1 MIWGFLTTL
10 GSYSLQ
16 LTAGELTEWVFSPL
30 RGICQPSCSVT
41 TKKQKNDPLSYNNAP
56 PLFFSFNSKIPPK
69 PVGTEKSQNPQSS
82 SGYVSAITLI
92 FVRRSVPEGCFHSHK
107 PAQGRYLSESPIKN
121 IHTPKDK
128 NDKSRLGKSCGRR
141 RKGRVPSLVWEQRN
155 IVSRSF
161 LWIGQLWKFPSRSA
175 PWTGG
180 VQVPLITSSIPNTM
194 FYSLTSMCSS
204 MLFHPLLQILTLFCS
219 IHVSYKLDWWLFS
232 SLGFSSY
239 PKILASLFTENTA
252 NITPRAIL

>member
-1 MIWGFLTTL
+1 MTL

-41 TKKQKNDPLSYNNAP
+41 TKKQKNDPLSCNNAS

-69 PVGTEKSQNPQSS
+69 PVETEKSQNPQPSH
-82 SGYVSAITLI
+82 GYVSVITLI

-128 NDKSRLGKSCGRR
+128 NDKSRLGLGGEEEKGESHHLSENSATLSPGPSSGLAKSGN
-141 RKGRVPSLVWEQRN
+141 SLLVLHTEQG
-155 IVSRSF
+155 VSR
-161 LWIGQLWKFPSRSA
+161 FPSSLA
-175 PWTGG
+175 P
-180 VQVPLITSSIPNTM
+180 S
-194 FYSLTSMCSS
+194 
-204 MLFHPLLQILTLFCS
+204 
-219 IHVSYKLDWWLFS
+219 
-232 SLGFSSY
+232 
-239 PKILASLFTENTA
+239 
-252 NITPRAIL
+252 